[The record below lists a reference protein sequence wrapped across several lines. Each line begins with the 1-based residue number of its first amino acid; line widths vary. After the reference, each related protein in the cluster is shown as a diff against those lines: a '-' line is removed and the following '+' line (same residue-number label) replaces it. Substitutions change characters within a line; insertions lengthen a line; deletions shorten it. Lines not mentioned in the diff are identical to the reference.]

1 MGARLAYQGR
11 KPSGGNIKVFHRRF
25 TALQQKA
32 EVEHHRFHAL
42 RHTFATLLL
51 EAGEEMKTVQEIL
64 RHTRLSTT
72 ADIYAKVTEKL
83 KKKAATRINN
93 ILSQR
98 KKQPG

>member
-1 MGARLAYQGR
+1 M
-11 KPSGGNIKVFHRRF
+11 SFH
-25 TALQQKA
+25 T
-32 EVEHHRFHAL
+32 L

-72 ADIYAKVTEKL
+72 ADIYTKVTEKL
-83 KKKAATRINN
+83 KKKAANKIND

-98 KKQPG
+98 KKQSG